1 MRFDIT
7 LNDLFELLDLGDEVL
22 LLPLAFGLLFS
33 ELDEELLKLLLG
45 QLAEENFSQG
55 GL

>member
-7 LNDLFELLDLGDEVL
+7 LNDLFEFLDLCDKVL
-22 LLPLAFGLLFS
+22 LLPLALSLLLS
-33 ELDEELLKLLLG
+33 ELDKELLKILLG
-45 QLAEENFSQG
+45 QLAKENFCQG